1 MKELHYGSMDLVAR
15 MVDGEGRTYDI
26 LDGAYTIDVWRHGDG
41 GFGGRSLYRIYMDMS
56 IAEVIAELAKDFGFV
71 ELVEGEVV

>member
-15 MVDGEGRTYDI
+15 MVDGEGRKYDI

-41 GFGGRSLYRIYMDMS
+41 GFGGRSLYRIYMDTTL
-56 IAEVIAELAKDFGFV
+56 AEVISDLAKDFGLV